1 MRIAHEPEVPVAST
15 REAARGGKF
24 EVKYLLLGE
33 AGSPE
38 NFGFYHSR
46 NSSDL
51 VSPRHR
57 HNFEQIRIQLRGA
70 ITYARTRK
78 MTPGMIGYFPEG
90 AYYGPHDGT
99 DDCELIVFQFGGTS
113 GLGYMSEAE
122 FQANMKELKASGG
135 AFHDGYFTRVEPDG
149 RKVNQDAYEAVW
161 EHARRR
167 PITYPEPR
175 YDQPIFMDP
184 QRFGW
189 TPAADEPG
197 ISRKLLGTF
206 GDTGPRIAIHRLSP
220 RASLRLEAHS
230 IYFVTAGRGR
240 AGADPY
246 DAHTALHLA
255 RGEQG
260 SLAAETES
268 DVIHIALPD
277 LAPRGKAN

>member
-33 AGSPE
+33 PGSPE
-38 NFGFYHSR
+38 NFGFYYSR

-70 ITYARTRK
+70 VTYARTRK

-113 GLGYMSEAE
+113 GLGYMSEDE
-122 FQANMKELKASGG
+122 FQANMKELKAAGG
-135 AFHDGYFTRVEPDG
+135 AFQDGYFTRVGPDG
-149 RKVNQDAYEAVW
+149 RKINQDAYEAVW

-167 PITYPEPR
+167 PISYPEPR

-184 QRFGW
+184 RSFPW
-189 TPAADEPG
+189 TPGEPG
-197 ISRKLLGTF
+197 VGSKLLGAF
-206 GDTGPRIAIHRLSP
+206 GESGPRIAL
-220 RASLRLEAHS
+220 LRLAPQARLRLTPHS
-230 IYFVTAGRGR
+230 IYFVIAGRGR

-246 DAHTALHLA
+246 GVHTALHLT

-268 DVIHIALPD
+268 EVIHIALPD
-277 LAPRGKAN
+277 IAARGAAN

>member
-33 AGSPE
+33 PGSRE

-99 DDCELIVFQFGGTS
+99 DDCELIVFQFGGSS

-122 FQANMKELKASGG
+122 FQANMQELKAAGG
-135 AFHDGYFTRVEPDG
+135 AFQDGYFTRVGPDG
-149 RKVNQDAYEAVW
+149 RKINQDAYEAVW

-167 PITYPEPR
+167 PITYPDPR

-184 QRFGW
+184 PSFPW
-189 TPAADEPG
+189 TPGEPG
-197 ISRKLLGTF
+197 ISSKLLGAF
-206 GDTGPRIAIHRLSP
+206 GEAGPRIAVHRLAP
-220 RASLRLEAHS
+220 QARLGLAPHS
-230 IYFVTAGRGR
+230 IYFVLTGRGH

-246 DAHTALHLA
+246 RVHTALHLA
-255 RGEQG
+255 RGEEG

-268 DVIHIALPD
+268 EAIHIALPEI
-277 LAPRGKAN
+277 AARGAAN